1 MDKNYVALTFQ
12 ELRYLQNMFHIVQNQ
27 LHSYITA
34 LPDVMSYVIAS
45 LSSDTYVET
54 AANAINLI
62 LYPRLFEE
70 LKTIM

>member
-34 LPDVMSYVIAS
+34 LPDVMTYVISA
-45 LSSDTYVET
+45 LSSDTNVEP
-54 AANAINLI
+54 ACNANN
-62 LYPRLFEE
+62 
-70 LKTIM
+70 